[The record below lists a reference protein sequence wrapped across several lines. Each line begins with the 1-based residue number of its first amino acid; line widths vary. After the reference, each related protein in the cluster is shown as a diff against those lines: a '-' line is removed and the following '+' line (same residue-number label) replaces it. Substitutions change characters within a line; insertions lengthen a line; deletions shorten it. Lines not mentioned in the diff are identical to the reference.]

1 MVGLSSNVSEIVCGR
16 NAVMEAL
23 KSGRSLNKILVAKG
37 ERQGSI
43 KEVLA
48 VAKEHKIIIQEVEMK
63 KLEELAKGIRHQGVL
78 AYAAPVDYVELE
90 DIIGRAQE
98 LGEHPFIVLLD
109 ELDVKPTIIAHIE
122 HFSIFIAFPLS
133 SLLL

>member
-63 KLEELAKGIRHQGVL
+63 KLYKEDNFEERIKG
-78 AYAAPVDYVELE
+78 
-90 DIIGRAQE
+90 
-98 LGEHPFIVLLD
+98 
-109 ELDVKPTIIAHIE
+109 
-122 HFSIFIAFPLS
+122 
-133 SLLL
+133 

>member
-63 KLEELAKGIRHQGVL
+63 KLGTEGTAGFCGALGILTGNFIDGFT
-78 AYAAPVDYVELE
+78 YCFGNCCCSS
-90 DIIGRAQE
+90 II
-98 LGEHPFIVLLD
+98 LG
-109 ELDVKPTIIAHIE
+109 T
-122 HFSIFIAFPLS
+122 S
-133 SLLL
+133 S

>member
-1 MVGLSSNVSEIVCGR
+1 MSSNVNEFVCGR

-48 VAKEHKIIIQEVEMK
+48 VAKENKIIIQEVEFK
-63 KLEELAKGIRHQGVL
+63 KIEEIAKGLRHQGVL

-90 DIIGRAQE
+90 DIISIARE
-98 LGEHPFIVLLD
+98 KGEHPFIVLLD
-109 ELDVKPTIIAHIE
+109 ELEDSAQFRSYFT
-122 HFSIFIAFPLS
+122 
-133 SLLL
+133 